1 LLIGCDKEIDH
12 RRFGGKIGL
21 RLSGGAVLGFFGLA
35 EKAKAGCHLT
45 FGDRHANNSP
55 GCRRYV
61 ARYIHR
67 LSAKWWLR
75 KILQGK
81 AMCDD
86 CAERH
91 ELLHAA
97 VRPQLRDDQSE
108 EKEVTRTREL
118 AA

>member
-1 LLIGCDKEIDH
+1 MRTIALVAVATLLG
-12 RRFGGKIGL
+12 
-21 RLSGGAVLGFFGLA
+21 
-35 EKAKAGCHLT
+35 T
-45 FGDRHANNSP
+45 FTA
-55 GCRRYV
+55 
-61 ARYIHR
+61 
-67 LSAKWWLR
+67 SAQSWWLR